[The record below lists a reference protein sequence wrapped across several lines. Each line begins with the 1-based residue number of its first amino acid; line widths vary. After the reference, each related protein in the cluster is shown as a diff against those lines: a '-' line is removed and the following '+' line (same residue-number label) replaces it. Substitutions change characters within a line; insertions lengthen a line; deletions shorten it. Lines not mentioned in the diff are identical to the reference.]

1 MKSLSLSIITLL
13 VLFLTACGGETQEP
27 ETIATA
33 DPVAAEEA
41 PAFESGEEFK
51 AQLETALDSYFQLSA
66 ALVET
71 SSSTAA
77 EIAPVLISSMQAV
90 VSEDLDDD
98 ARAFYSEAFETIT
111 IRANTISQL
120 TDVEEQRYHFE
131 YLSESMI
138 DLVEAFGPLSY
149 TVYVQRCPMVR
160 DGSADWLSRESGIL
174 NPYHGDRMLRCG
186 SIVREI

>member
-1 MKSLSLSIITLL
+1 MKSLSLSIIALF

-33 DPVAAEEA
+33 DPAAEKIA
-41 PAFESGEEFK
+41 AFESGDEFK
-51 AQLETALDSYFQLSA
+51 EQLEAALDSYFQLSA

-71 SSSTAA
+71 NSGTAA
-77 EIAPVLISSMQAV
+77 EIAPVLVSGMQAV

-98 ARAFYSEAFETIT
+98 AKSFYTDAFETIAT
-111 IRANTISQL
+111 RANTISQL

-149 TVYVQRCPMVR
+149 TIYVQRCPMVR